1 MIVRLYFIYE
11 YFYYTFKFFFYMI
24 YNYIENLKV
33 VQRYYFKVC
42 KEEFIY
48 KFDQYNIDFYDQHNL
63 IFTILTI

>member
-1 MIVRLYFIYE
+1 
-11 YFYYTFKFFFYMI
+11 MI

-48 KFDQYNIDFYDQHNL
+48 KFDQYNIDFYDQYNL